1 MSFIHNFKVF
11 EIHLRGESLCIVQ
24 GDGTITLDD
33 VMVLEGYSHFRDPV
47 FSTLEDQEMGEVEQ
61 KLILARQD

>member
-1 MSFIHNFKVF
+1 MRQIPLCF
-11 EIHLRGESLCIVQ
+11 SL